1 MSRLADIQRFMR
13 EVQVETKKVVWP
25 DRKETVQA
33 TMMVLIMVVLIAFFL
48 WVVDTALGVVVQKVI
63 S

>member
-13 EVQVETKKVVWP
+13 EVKVETKKVVWP

>member
-33 TMMVLIMVVLIAFFL
+33 TIMVLIMVVLIAFFL
-48 WVVDTALGVVVQKVI
+48 WIVDSVLGLVVQKVI

>member
-33 TMMVLIMVVLIAFFL
+33 TVMVMLMVVLVAFFL
-48 WVVDTALGVVVQKVI
+48 WIVDTVLGVVVQKVI

>member
-25 DRKETVQA
+25 ERRETVQA
-33 TMMVLIMVVLIAFFL
+33 TIMVVVMVLLIALFL
-48 WVVDTALGVVVQKVI
+48 WIVDSGLGLIAQKVI
-63 S
+63 

>member
-25 DRKETVQA
+25 DRKETMQA
-33 TMMVLIMVVLIAFFL
+33 TIMVLIMVVLIAFFL
-48 WVVDTALGVVVQKVI
+48 WIVDSVLGLVVQKVI

>member
-25 DRKETVQA
+25 DRRETMQA
-33 TMMVLIMVVLIAFFL
+33 TIMVVAMVLLISLFL
-48 WVVDTALGVVVQKVI
+48 WIVDSGLGLIVQKVI
-63 S
+63 

>member
-25 DRKETVQA
+25 ERRETVQA
-33 TMMVLIMVVLIAFFL
+33 TIMVVVMVLLIALFL
-48 WVVDTALGVVVQKVI
+48 WIVDSGLGLIVQKVI
-63 S
+63 

>member
-25 DRKETVQA
+25 ERRETVQA
-33 TMMVLIMVVLIAFFL
+33 TIMVVVMVLLIATFL
-48 WVVDTALGVVVQKVI
+48 WIVDSGLGLIVQKVI
-63 S
+63 